1 MKQFV
6 LFLWVL
12 ITLPC
17 NTACGEKRED
27 KPKAAEQT
35 EKTIMTTGRVRA
47 PAVAGGFYT
56 ANPPQLSKN
65 IERYLSQANP
75 EKTPNPAIGL
85 IVPHAG
91 YVYSGAVAAFSYKMV
106 QGQSYDVVIISGT
119 SHSHRYQG
127 ASIYDGDAYAT
138 PLGQVPIDRELANR
152 LVAANPLIKWSSQSA
167 KMFGGGTVH
176 DREHS
181 LEVQPPFIQKVLPK
195 GTKIIPLLFG
205 SQDLSICRSVS
216 DTLAEIIKKEGKKVL
231 LLGSSDLTHYPTYEE
246 ANRIDPMTLKKIAA
260 MKIEPLAEYFDTH
273 NLRQTPNLATLACG
287 RAGIYLTLLT
297 SQKLGAKN
305 GKVIKYANSAD
316 VRIGDK
322 GRVVGYGSVIFYG
335 ESP

>member
-1 MKQFV
+1 MKQFLLLV
-6 LFLWVL
+6 SVL
-12 ITLPC
+12 IILPC
-17 NTACGEKRED
+17 NTACGEKREN
-27 KPKAAEQT
+27 KPTSALENSPG
-35 EKTIMTTGRVRA
+35 TTGRVRA

-56 ANPPQLSKN
+56 ANPRQLSNN
-65 IERYLSQANP
+65 IEKYLSQANP
-75 EKTPNPAIGL
+75 PKIPGPAIGL

-106 QGQSYDVVIISGT
+106 QGQTYDVVIISGT
-119 SHSHRYQG
+119 SHSYRFPG

-138 PLGQVPIDRELANR
+138 PLGEVPIDRELAAR
-152 LVAANPLIKWSSQSA
+152 LVAANPFIRWNSSAS
-167 KMFGGGTVH
+167 GLDGGTVH

-181 LEVQPPFIQKVLPK
+181 LEVQLPFIQNIFPEGVKF
-195 GTKIIPLLFG
+195 IPLLFG

-216 DTLAEIIKKEGKKVL
+216 DTLAKILTKEGKKAL
-231 LLGSSDLTHYPTYEE
+231 LLGSTDLTHYPTYAD
-246 ANRIDPMTLKKIAA
+246 ANRIDPVTLKKIAA

-297 SQKLGAKN
+297 AQKLGAKH

-316 VRIGDK
+316 VAIGDK
-322 GRVVGYGSVIFYG
+322 GRVVGYGAVVFYG